1 MLEIVGAQPEGNQL
15 SFRRETMGSSCA
27 DHGACPIQRQEDTD
41 NRITKISPW
50 VVGSG
55 QQKLIRIMIFGS

>member
-1 MLEIVGAQPEGNQL
+1 
-15 SFRRETMGSSCA
+15 MGSSCA

-55 QQKLIRIMIFGS
+55 QQKLIRIMIFGSRPGVKPEAP